1 LIKEKTMLQTELS
14 RRLGIR
20 HPIMQS
26 GMGGIGDFTLARLA
40 AAVTEAGALGT
51 LAHPALLLEKPD
63 LADPD
68 EIDAA
73 AQQVVDQVVLGF
85 EEAVALTDGP
95 LAINVRAAR
104 EQPDSEALLKL
115 IIEMKHSHS
124 KLNDQLVMVSTSG
137 GHPGCFGLNDEI
149 RAAGIFHAH
158 AVSTTRQA
166 RSAERAG
173 VDAVVA
179 TGFEAA
185 GHIGHQPVHSMI
197 LIPSV
202 VDATSL
208 PVLAAGGIADGR
220 SLVAAFALGAQMG
233 YVGTRLLATEECEY
247 SQANKDY
254 VVAMPDTGSRVVAG
268 FFGPAR
274 HLDNPFL
281 DVIEAM
287 DRDGVPELERLRVEG
302 EGLRRG
308 SIEGDSVNGFMIGG
322 MGAGRIDSVLPAAE
336 VIRRMVEAAEEEIE
350 RLSSVRA

>member
-1 LIKEKTMLQTELS
+1 MLQTELS

-26 GMGGIGDFTLARLA
+26 GMGGIGDFTLAKLA

-51 LAHPALLLEKPD
+51 LAHPALLLEQPD

-68 EIDAA
+68 SLDAA
-73 AQQVVDQVVLGF
+73 AQQVVDQVIRGF
-85 EEAVALTDGP
+85 EEAVALTSGP
-95 LAINVRAAR
+95 LAINVRAAQ
-104 EQPDSEALLKL
+104 EQPDSKALLEAIVDL
-115 IIEMKHSHS
+115 KHSHA
-124 KLNDQLVMVSTSG
+124 KLKDQLVMVVTSG
-137 GHPGCFGLNDEI
+137 GHPGCFGLNDAI

-185 GHIGHQPVHSMI
+185 GHIGHEAVHSMI

-202 VDATSL
+202 VDAVSL

-220 SLVAAFALGAQMG
+220 SLVASFVLGAQMG
-233 YVGTRLLATEECEY
+233 YIGTRLLATTECEY

-254 VVAMPDTGSRVVAG
+254 VVAMPDTGTRVING
-268 FFGPAR
+268 FFGPCR

-281 DVIEAM
+281 DIVEAM
-287 DRDGVPELERLRVEG
+287 DRDGVSDLERLRVEG

-308 SIEGDSVNGFMIGG
+308 PIDGDPENGFMIGG
-322 MGAGRIDSVLPAAE
+322 MSAGRINAVLPAAE
-336 VIRRMVEAAEEEIE
+336 VIRQMVAEADAEIHK
-350 RLSSVRA
+350 LSKVRS